1 MMHMNNYTNHI
12 KHLVILTSIFLYGL
26 IGCKSPIDL
35 DQNVKEVPMPTNPV
49 AMSTMRFSIDGGG
62 RSMRFVPNDPP
73 EESRFS
79 FRSYKLET
87 IHVDTTERN
96 SLRMAMKYSIGTDVS
111 DSSRYEEVLPISLA
125 CEFDTIKVPILDN
138 IPGPRERTAAMLKK
152 FRLKTY
158 IFSKKKDGPSGVRMN
173 RSEKEFDLLEVSNSY
188 NHADTY
194 VYALR
199 TRMPQ
204 GKPIVTVHIESGFA
218 LSSVE
223 FESLDKKFRANTSG
237 RSIMKIS
244 F

>member
-1 MMHMNNYTNHI
+1 MMQMNKYTNHI
-12 KHLVILTSIFLYGL
+12 KNLIILTSILLYGL

-35 DQNVKEVPMPTNPV
+35 DQNVNEVPMPTNPV

-62 RSMRFVPNDPP
+62 GSMRFIPNDPP

-158 IFSKKKDGPSGVRMN
+158 IFSKKKDGPNGVRMN

-204 GKPIVTVHIESGFA
+204 GKPIITVHIESGFA

>member
-1 MMHMNNYTNHI
+1 MMHMNNYKNHI
-12 KHLVILTSIFLYGL
+12 KHLVILTSILLSGL

-35 DQNVKEVPMPTNPV
+35 DQDVREVPIQTKPV
-49 AMSTMRFSIDGGG
+49 AMSSMRISIDGGG
-62 RSMRFVPNDPP
+62 RSMRFIPNEPP

-79 FRSYKLET
+79 FRSYDLEK
-87 IHVDTTERN
+87 IHVDTTDRF
-96 SLRMAMKYSIGTDVS
+96 SLKLAMKYSIVTDIS
-111 DSSRYEEVLPISLA
+111 DSSRFEEVLPISLA
-125 CEFDTIKVPILDN
+125 CEFDTIKVPIFDN

-152 FRLKTY
+152 FRLKAY
-158 IFSKKKDGPSGVRMN
+158 IFSKKKDGPNGFRMI
-173 RSEKEFDLLEVSNSY
+173 RSEKEFDLLEDSNGY

-204 GKPIVTVHIESGFA
+204 GKPIITVYIESGFGLNA
-218 LSSVE
+218 IE
-223 FESLDKKFRANTSG
+223 FESLDKKFRSNTSG

>member
-1 MMHMNNYTNHI
+1 
-12 KHLVILTSIFLYGL
+12 
-26 IGCKSPIDL
+26 
-35 DQNVKEVPMPTNPV
+35 VKEVPMPTNPV

>member
-35 DQNVKEVPMPTNPV
+35 DQDVEEVPIQTKPV
-49 AMSTMRFSIDGGG
+49 AMSTMRISIDGGG

-87 IHVDTTERN
+87 IHVDTTERH

-111 DSSRYEEVLPISLA
+111 DSSRFEEVLPISLA
-125 CEFDTIKVPILDN
+125 CEFDTIKIPILDN
-138 IPGPRERTAAMLKK
+138 IPGPRDRTAAMLKK
-152 FRLKTY
+152 FRLKAY
-158 IFSKKKDGPSGVRMN
+158 IFSKKKDGSNGFRMI
-173 RSEKEFDLLEVSNSY
+173 RSEKEFDLLEDSNGY

-204 GKPIVTVHIESGFA
+204 GKPIITVYIESGFGLNA
-218 LSSVE
+218 IE
-223 FESLDKKFRANTSG
+223 FESLDKKFRSNTSG

>member
-1 MMHMNNYTNHI
+1 MMHMNNYKNHI
-12 KHLVILTSIFLYGL
+12 KHLVILTSILLSGL

-35 DQNVKEVPMPTNPV
+35 DQDAKEVPIQTKPV
-49 AMSTMRFSIDGGG
+49 SMSSMRISIDGGG
-62 RSMRFVPNDPP
+62 RSMRFIPNDPP

-79 FRSYKLET
+79 FRSYDLEK
-87 IHVDTTERN
+87 IHVDTTDRF
-96 SLRMAMKYSIGTDVS
+96 SLKLAMKYSIVSDIS
-111 DSSRYEEVLPISLA
+111 DSSRFEEVLPISLA
-125 CEFDTIKVPILDN
+125 CEFDTIKVPIFDN

-152 FRLKTY
+152 FRLKAY
-158 IFSKKKDGPSGVRMN
+158 IFSKKKDGPNGFRMI
-173 RSEKEFDLLEVSNSY
+173 RSEKEFDLLEDSNGY

-204 GKPIVTVHIESGFA
+204 GKPIITVYIESGFGLNA
-218 LSSVE
+218 IE
-223 FESLDKKFRANTSG
+223 FESLDKKFRSNTSG

>member
-1 MMHMNNYTNHI
+1 MMHMNIYKNHI
-12 KHLVILTSIFLYGL
+12 KHLVILTSILLSGL

-35 DQNVKEVPMPTNPV
+35 DQDAKEVPIQTKPV
-49 AMSTMRFSIDGGG
+49 SMSSMRTSIDGGG
-62 RSMRFVPNDPP
+62 RSMRFIPNEPP

-79 FRSYKLET
+79 FRSYDLEK
-87 IHVDTTERN
+87 IHVDTTDRF
-96 SLRMAMKYSIGTDVS
+96 SLKLAMKYSIVTDIS
-111 DSSRYEEVLPISLA
+111 DSSRFEEVLPISLA
-125 CEFDTIKVPILDN
+125 CEFDTIKVPIFDN

-152 FRLKTY
+152 FRLKAY
-158 IFSKKKDGPSGVRMN
+158 IFSKKKDGPNGFRMI
-173 RSEKEFDLLEVSNSY
+173 RSEKEFDLLEDSNGY

-204 GKPIVTVHIESGFA
+204 GKPIITVYIESGFGLNA
-218 LSSVE
+218 IE
-223 FESLDKKFRANTSG
+223 FESLDKKFRSNTSG

>member
-12 KHLVILTSIFLYGL
+12 KHLVILTSILFYGL

-35 DQNVKEVPMPTNPV
+35 DQNVNEVPMPTNPV

-62 RSMRFVPNDPP
+62 RSMRYIPNDPP

-79 FRSYKLET
+79 FRSYNLDR
-87 IHVDTTERN
+87 IHIDTTVRD
-96 SLRMAMKYSIGTDVS
+96 SLKLTVKYSIVTDVS

-125 CEFDTIKVPILDN
+125 CEFDSIKVPIFDN
-138 IPGPRERTAAMLKK
+138 IPGPRQRTAAMLKK

-158 IFSKKKDGPSGVRMN
+158 IFSKKKDPTNGFKIH
-173 RSEKEFDLLEVSNSY
+173 RSEREFDLLEDSNGY

-199 TRMPQ
+199 TQMPQ
-204 GKPIVTVHIESGFA
+204 GKPVITVFIESGFA
-218 LSSVE
+218 LNAVE
-223 FESLDKKFRANTSG
+223 IESLDKKFRSNSSG

>member
-1 MMHMNNYTNHI
+1 
-12 KHLVILTSIFLYGL
+12 VE
-26 IGCKSPIDL
+26 
-35 DQNVKEVPMPTNPV
+35 EVPIQTKPV
-49 AMSTMRFSIDGGG
+49 AMSTMRISIDGGG

-87 IHVDTTERN
+87 IHVDTTERH

-111 DSSRYEEVLPISLA
+111 DSSRFEEVLPISLA
-125 CEFDTIKVPILDN
+125 CEFDTIKIPILDN
-138 IPGPRERTAAMLKK
+138 IPGPRDRTAAMLKK
-152 FRLKTY
+152 FRLKAY
-158 IFSKKKDGPSGVRMN
+158 IFSKKKDGSNGFRMI
-173 RSEKEFDLLEVSNSY
+173 RSEKEFDLLEDSNGY

-204 GKPIVTVHIESGFA
+204 GKPIITVYIESGFGLNA
-218 LSSVE
+218 IE
-223 FESLDKKFRANTSG
+223 FESLDKKFRSNTSG

>member
-1 MMHMNNYTNHI
+1 MHMNNYTNHI
-12 KHLVILTSIFLYGL
+12 KHFVILTSILLYGL

-35 DQNVKEVPMPTNPV
+35 DQNVEEVPMPTNPV

-62 RSMRFVPNDPP
+62 RSMRFMPNDPP

-87 IHVDTTERN
+87 IHIDTTERH
-96 SLRMAMKYSIGTDVS
+96 SLRMAMEYSIGTDVS

-125 CEFDTIKVPILDN
+125 CEFDTIKVPIFEN
-138 IPGPRERTAAMLKK
+138 IPGPRDRTPVMLKK
-152 FRLKTY
+152 FGLKAY
-158 IFSKKKDGPSGVRMN
+158 IFSKKKDGPSGFRMI
-173 RSEKEFDLLEVSNSY
+173 RSEKEFDLLEDSNGY
-188 NHADTY
+188 NHADSY

-204 GKPIVTVHIESGFA
+204 GKPIITVYIESGFGLNA
-218 LSSVE
+218 IE
-223 FESLDKKFRANTSG
+223 FESLDKKFRSNSSG
-237 RSIMKIS
+237 KSIMKIS

>member
-1 MMHMNNYTNHI
+1 MMHMNNYKNHI
-12 KHLVILTSIFLYGL
+12 KHLVILTSILLSGL

-35 DQNVKEVPMPTNPV
+35 DQDVREVPIQTKPV
-49 AMSTMRFSIDGGG
+49 AMSSMRISIDGGG
-62 RSMRFVPNDPP
+62 RSMRFIPNDPP

-79 FRSYKLET
+79 FRSYDLEK
-87 IHVDTTERN
+87 IHVDTTDRF
-96 SLRMAMKYSIGTDVS
+96 SLKLAMKYSIVTDIS
-111 DSSRYEEVLPISLA
+111 DSSRFEEVLPISLA
-125 CEFDTIKVPILDN
+125 CEFDTIKVPIFDN

-152 FRLKTY
+152 FRLKAY
-158 IFSKKKDGPSGVRMN
+158 IFSKKKDGPNGFRMI
-173 RSEKEFDLLEVSNSY
+173 RSEKEFDLLEDSNGY

-204 GKPIVTVHIESGFA
+204 GKPIITVYIESGFGLNA
-218 LSSVE
+218 IE
-223 FESLDKKFRANTSG
+223 FESLDKKFRSNTSG

>member
-12 KHLVILTSIFLYGL
+12 KHLVILTSILLYGL

-35 DQNVKEVPMPTNPV
+35 DQNVNEVPMPTNPV

-62 RSMRFVPNDPP
+62 RSMRFMPNDPP
-73 EESRFS
+73 EESRFL

-87 IHVDTTERN
+87 IHIDTTERH
-96 SLRMAMKYSIGTDVS
+96 SLRMAMKYSIDTDVS
-111 DSSRYEEVLPISLA
+111 DSSRYEEVLPITLA
-125 CEFDTIKVPILDN
+125 CEFDTIKVPIFDN
-138 IPGPRERTAAMLKK
+138 IPGPRDRTPAMLKK

-158 IFSKKKDGPSGVRMN
+158 IFSKKRDGSNGVRMN
-173 RSEKEFDLLEVSNSY
+173 RSEKEFDLLDDSYGY

-199 TRMPQ
+199 TRIPQ
-204 GKPIVTVHIESGFA
+204 GKPIITVYIESGFTLNA
-218 LSSVE
+218 VE
-223 FESLDKKFRANTSG
+223 IESLDKKFRSNSSG

>member
-87 IHVDTTERN
+87 IHVDTTERH

-111 DSSRYEEVLPISLA
+111 DSSRFEEVLPISLA
-125 CEFDTIKVPILDN
+125 CEFDTIKVPIFDN

-158 IFSKKKDGPSGVRMN
+158 IFSKKKDTAGGFKMN
-173 RSEKEFDLLEVSNSY
+173 RSEKEFDLLDDSGGY
-188 NHADTY
+188 NHADSY
-194 VYALR
+194 VYAIR
-199 TRMPQ
+199 TRMTNA
-204 GKPIVTVHIESGFA
+204 KPIITVFIESGFS
-218 LSSVE
+218 LNSIE
-223 FESLDKKFRANTSG
+223 IESFDKKFRSNTSG